1 VAFPK
6 APQPSS
12 VGLSPNRHQVCISPS
27 VIINWGS
34 PLFVAM
40 LLTSLQRE
48 VTRNLEPRGTGCANV
63 AEIFQ
68 QNPGISSIPLREPP
82 AGCRAA

>member
-1 VAFPK
+1 MAFPK

-12 VGLSPNRHQVCISPS
+12 VKLSPNRHQVCISQ
-27 VIINWGS
+27 IGDYELGLS
-34 PLFVAM
+34 PLCGDAAYLVA
-40 LLTSLQRE
+40 TSSP
-48 VTRNLEPRGTGCANV
+48 RNLEPRGTGCANV

-82 AGCRAA
+82 AGCPAA